1 MMQQQILRLLGLLP
15 MPVIIKSLNMQMA
28 TGLIAVLII
37 YAIIADMA
45 AKRYVTTIEA
55 NAAAYN
61 FRISAP
67 FRQTGNPKSEDC
79 HSTNIALGG

>member
-1 MMQQQILRLLGLLP
+1 MQQQILRLLELLP
-15 MPVIIKSLNMQMA
+15 VLVIIKSLVMQMA

-45 AKRYVTTIEA
+45 AKRHVTTIKT

-61 FRISAP
+61 FNISVP
-67 FRQTGNPKSEDC
+67 FRQMGNPKSEDC
-79 HSTNIALGG
+79 HSTNIALDG

>member
-1 MMQQQILRLLGLLP
+1 ML
-15 MPVIIKSLNMQMA
+15 VIIKSLDMQMA

-45 AKRYVTTIEA
+45 AKRHVTTIKT

-61 FRISAP
+61 FNISVP
-67 FRQTGNPKSEDC
+67 FRQMGNPKSEDC
-79 HSTNIALGG
+79 YSTNIALGG